1 MKKITIFIFLVLV
14 VFTLQAVLI
23 GGVQTRWSKPDLLL
37 ILLVLWAWRNG
48 WKRGLLAGFAIG
60 LLEDI
65 FFFPILGLR
74 AFSLA
79 LIGFLV
85 GEMRERIYQENVIF
99 LLLMMGVVTVL
110 NGVILSL
117 WLSIFHLS
125 SSFLGKLIPLIFP
138 AFLYNCLLAFPVFL
152 VEKVFAKKSSIL

>member
-1 MKKITIFIFLVLV
+1 MKKTIIFIVLIFV
-14 VFTLQAVLI
+14 VFVLQAVLI
-23 GGVQTRWSKPDLLL
+23 GGFQTRWSKPDLPL

-65 FFFPILGLR
+65 FFFPLLGLR
-74 AFSLA
+74 TFSLV

-85 GEMRERIYQENVIF
+85 GEARERIYQENVIF
-99 LLLMMGVVTVL
+99 LLLVMGVVTVL

-125 SSFLGKLIPLIFP
+125 SSFLGKFISLIFP
-138 AFLYNCLLAFPVFL
+138 AFLYNCLLAFPIFL
-152 VEKVFAKKSSIL
+152 AEEAFAKKSSRF